1 MFLTRLTLD
10 IKVVSIE
17 NRKSLIVF
25 FKYSE
30 RQSSSFVTC
39 FYCMRKGHSAKNCNI
54 KKVDIPK
61 GLIRWVPKGIINNVG
76 PKFNRG
82 PILET

>member
-1 MFLTRLTLD
+1 
-10 IKVVSIE
+10 
-17 NRKSLIVF
+17 
-25 FKYSE
+25 
-30 RQSSSFVTC
+30 
-39 FYCMRKGHSAKNCNI
+39 MRKGHSAKNCNI